1 MADPREKK
9 RPKSAQ
15 PEKASTVKLET
26 LPFLPLF
33 FFSFI
38 SFSSISRPSSIIS
51 NILPLPFTL
60 FVPFSLSFFVFP
72 LMTQVFACCV

>member
-1 MADPREKK
+1 PKGKK
-9 RPKSAQ
+9 ATKKCPTGKSLDCQ
-15 PEKASTVKLET
+15 TGNSS
-26 LPFLPLF
+26 FLPLF